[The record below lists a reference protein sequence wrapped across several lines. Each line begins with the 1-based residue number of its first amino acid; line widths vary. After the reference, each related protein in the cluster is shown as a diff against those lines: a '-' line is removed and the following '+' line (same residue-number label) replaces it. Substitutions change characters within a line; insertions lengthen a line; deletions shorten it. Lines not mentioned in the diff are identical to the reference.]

1 MFLVKKIS
9 VVIVV
14 LICFLACSQ
23 ESFIK
28 LQKKA
33 QEQENDGSKRPS
45 YVDSDYEVFS
55 ETIFLQNMVY
65 QPIEER
71 NAFFQLTKD
80 GDDSFNPE
88 TSVILLNEPSDN
100 NEKNPP
106 LYQNDPNNNANNEK
120 NPPLYQNDPNNN
132 ANNEKNPPLYQN
144 DPNNNANNEKSPFLY
159 KPKRKAKNP
168 KLIEYSQQDFYPLK
182 NGDIMMSKEG
192 DQWLIEIK
200 SKALKRFLKDQNDKD
215 RQIQT
220 FTFNDTKTQIAQF
233 KGKISS
239 YVYTTNDSDLS
250 LRPFYESFL
259 LEKKSDDL
267 YMVDKALDAIEVSKC
282 QMVLKKHST
291 DKLDSQ
297 HKAISIDLDFKK
309 ERFKSD
315 TELFLECQ
323 S

>member
-1 MFLVKKIS
+1 MFLVKKIG
-9 VVIVV
+9 VVIMI

-23 ESFIK
+23 ERFIK

-33 QEQENDGSKRPS
+33 QEQENDGSQRPS

-71 NAFFQLTKD
+71 NAFFQLTNDEDNDPK
-80 GDDSFNPE
+80 E
-88 TSVILLNEPSDN
+88 TPLILLNEPSDN

-106 LYQNDPNNNANNEK
+106 LNQNETNNNTANNDTK
-120 NPPLYQNDPNNN
+120 N
-132 ANNEKNPPLYQN
+132 
-144 DPNNNANNEKSPFLY
+144 PFLY

-182 NGDIMMSKEG
+182 NGDIIMSKQG

-220 FTFNDTKTQIAQF
+220 FTFNNTKTQIAQF

-267 YMVDKALDAIEVSKC
+267 YTIGDKALDAIEVSKC

-315 TELFLECQ
+315 TELFLECLKE

>member
-1 MFLVKKIS
+1 MFLVKKIG
-9 VVIVV
+9 VVVVV
-14 LICFLACSQ
+14 LIGFLACSQ
-23 ESFIK
+23 ERFIQ

-55 ETIFLQNMVY
+55 ETIFLKNMVY
-65 QPIEER
+65 QPTRER
-71 NAFFQLTKD
+71 DAFAQLTKD
-80 GDDSFNPE
+80 EDDSFNPE
-88 TSVILLNEPSDN
+88 TSVILLDEPSDN
-100 NEKNPP
+100 DTKNPP
-106 LYQNDPNNNANNEK
+106 LNQNESNNNTANNDTK
-120 NPPLYQNDPNNN
+120 N
-132 ANNEKNPPLYQN
+132 
-144 DPNNNANNEKSPFLY
+144 PFLY
-159 KPKRKAKNP
+159 KPKRKTKDP
-168 KLIEYSQQDFYPLK
+168 KLIEYSQQNFYPLK
-182 NGDIMMSKEG
+182 DGDIMMSKEG
-192 DQWLIEIK
+192 DQWLIKIK

-239 YVYTTNDSDLS
+239 YVYTTNNSDLS
-250 LRPFYESFL
+250 LRPFYKSFL
-259 LEKKSDDL
+259 LEKKSDDF
-267 YMVDKALDAIEVSKC
+267 YMIGAIGDKALDTIEIQKC

>member
-1 MFLVKKIS
+1 MFLVKKIG
-9 VVIVV
+9 VVVVV
-14 LICFLACSQ
+14 LIGFLACSQ
-23 ESFIK
+23 ERFIQ

-65 QPIEER
+65 QPAEER
-71 NAFFQLTKD
+71 NAFAQLTKNED
-80 GDDSFNPE
+80 NSFNPE
-88 TSVILLNEPSDN
+88 TSVVLLNEPSGNDA
-100 NEKNPP
+100 KNPP
-106 LYQNDPNNNANNEK
+106 LYQSESNNNTANNDAK
-120 NPPLYQNDPNNN
+120 N
-132 ANNEKNPPLYQN
+132 
-144 DPNNNANNEKSPFLY
+144 PFLY
-159 KPKRKAKNP
+159 KPKRKTKDP
-168 KLIEYSQQDFYPLK
+168 KLIEYSQQNFYPLK
-182 NGDIMMSKEG
+182 DGDIIVSKEG

-239 YVYTTNDSDLS
+239 YVYTTNNSNLS

-259 LEKKSDDL
+259 LEKKSDNF
-267 YMVDKALDAIEVSKC
+267 YTIGDKALDAIEISKC

-323 S
+323 N

>member
-1 MFLVKKIS
+1 MFLVKKIG
-9 VVIVV
+9 VVVVV
-14 LICFLACSQ
+14 LIGFLACSQ
-23 ESFIK
+23 ERFIQ

-55 ETIFLQNMVY
+55 ETIFLQNMVH
-65 QPIEER
+65 QPIKER
-71 NAFFQLTKD
+71 DAFAQLTKD
-80 GDDSFNPE
+80 EDDSFNPE
-88 TSVILLNEPSDN
+88 TSVILLDEPSDN
-100 NEKNPP
+100 DTKNPP
-106 LYQNDPNNNANNEK
+106 LNQNESNNNAASNDAK
-120 NPPLYQNDPNNN
+120 N
-132 ANNEKNPPLYQN
+132 
-144 DPNNNANNEKSPFLY
+144 PFLY
-159 KPKRKAKNP
+159 KPKRKTKDP
-168 KLIEYSQQDFYPLK
+168 KLIEYSQQNFYPLK
-182 NGDIMMSKEG
+182 DGDIVMSKEG

-200 SKALKRFLKDQNDKD
+200 SKSLKRFLKDQNDKD

-239 YVYTTNDSDLS
+239 YVYTTNNSNLS

-259 LEKKSDDL
+259 LEKKSDDF
-267 YMVDKALDAIEVSKC
+267 YMIGAIGDKALDAIEIQKC

>member
-1 MFLVKKIS
+1 MI
-9 VVIVV
+9 

-23 ESFIK
+23 ERFIK

-45 YVDSDYEVFS
+45 YVDSDHEVFS

-71 NAFFQLTKD
+71 NAFFQLTNDEDNDPK
-80 GDDSFNPE
+80 E

-106 LYQNDPNNNANNEK
+106 LNQNESNTNTANNDTK
-120 NPPLYQNDPNNN
+120 N
-132 ANNEKNPPLYQN
+132 
-144 DPNNNANNEKSPFLY
+144 PFLY
-159 KPKRKAKNP
+159 KPKRKTKNP
-168 KLIEYSQQDFYPLK
+168 KLIEYSQQNFYPLK
-182 NGDIMMSKEG
+182 DGDIMMSKEG

-259 LEKKSDDL
+259 LEKKSDDF
-267 YMVDKALDAIEVSKC
+267 YTIGAIGDKALDAIEISKC

>member
-1 MFLVKKIS
+1 MFLVKKIG
-9 VVIVV
+9 VVIMILV
-14 LICFLACSQ
+14 CFLACSQ

-28 LQKKA
+28 MQKKA

-65 QPIEER
+65 QPTEER
-71 NAFFQLTKD
+71 DSFAQLTKD
-80 GDDSFNPE
+80 ENDSFNPE
-88 TSVILLNEPSDN
+88 TSVILLNEPSDSDT
-100 NEKNPP
+100 KNPP
-106 LYQNDPNNNANNEK
+106 LNQNESNTNTANNDTK
-120 NPPLYQNDPNNN
+120 N
-132 ANNEKNPPLYQN
+132 
-144 DPNNNANNEKSPFLY
+144 PFLY
-159 KPKRKAKNP
+159 KPKRKTKDP
-168 KLIEYSQQDFYPLK
+168 KLIEYSQQNFYPLK
-182 NGDIMMSKEG
+182 DGDIMMSKEG

-239 YVYTTNDSDLS
+239 YVYTTNNSDLS

-259 LEKKSDDL
+259 LEKKSDDF
-267 YMVDKALDAIEVSKC
+267 YTIGDKALDAIEISKC

-309 ERFKSD
+309 ERFKSN

>member
-1 MFLVKKIS
+1 MFLVKKIG
-9 VVIVV
+9 VVIMI

-23 ESFIK
+23 ERFIK

-80 GDDSFNPE
+80 EYNSFNPE

-100 NEKNPP
+100 DTKNPP
-106 LYQNDPNNNANNEK
+106 LYPNESHNNT
-120 NPPLYQNDPNNN
+120 
-132 ANNEKNPPLYQN
+132 
-144 DPNNNANNEKSPFLY
+144 NNANNEKSPFLY
-159 KPKRKAKNP
+159 KPKRKTKDP
-168 KLIEYSQQDFYPLK
+168 KLIEYSQQNFYPLK
-182 NGDIMMSKEG
+182 DGDIVMSREG

-259 LEKKSDDL
+259 LEKKSDDF
-267 YMVDKALDAIEVSKC
+267 YTIGAIGDKALDTIEVSKC

>member
-9 VVIVV
+9 VVIMV

-33 QEQENDGSKRPS
+33 QEQENDGSQRPS
-45 YVDSDYEVFS
+45 YVDSDHEVFS

-65 QPIEER
+65 QPREER

-80 GDDSFNPE
+80 EDDSFNPE

-100 NEKNPP
+100 DTKNPP
-106 LYQNDPNNNANNEK
+106 LNQNESNTNTANNDTK
-120 NPPLYQNDPNNN
+120 N
-132 ANNEKNPPLYQN
+132 
-144 DPNNNANNEKSPFLY
+144 PFLY
-159 KPKRKAKNP
+159 KPKRKTKNP
-168 KLIEYSQQDFYPLK
+168 KLIEYSQQNFYPLK
-182 NGDIMMSKEG
+182 DGDIVMSKEG

-239 YVYTTNDSDLS
+239 YVYTTNNSDLS
-250 LRPFYESFL
+250 LRPFYKSFL
-259 LEKKSDDL
+259 LEKKSYDF
-267 YMVDKALDAIEVSKC
+267 YTIGAIGDKALDAIEISKC

-315 TELFLECQ
+315 TELFLECLKE

>member
-1 MFLVKKIS
+1 MFLVKKIG
-9 VVIVV
+9 VVIII

-23 ESFIK
+23 ERFIK

-33 QEQENDGSKRPS
+33 QEQENDGSQRPS

-80 GDDSFNPE
+80 GNDSFNPE
-88 TSVILLNEPSDN
+88 TSVILLNEPSD
-100 NEKNPP
+100 
-106 LYQNDPNNNANNEK
+106 
-120 NPPLYQNDPNNN
+120 
-132 ANNEKNPPLYQN
+132 NNEKNPPLYQN

-182 NGDIMMSKEG
+182 DGDIVMSKEG
-192 DQWLIEIK
+192 DQWLVEIQ

-259 LEKKSDDL
+259 LEKKSDNV
-267 YMVDKALDAIEVSKC
+267 YTIENKALDTIEISKC

>member
-1 MFLVKKIS
+1 MFLVKKIG
-9 VVIVV
+9 VVVVV
-14 LICFLACSQ
+14 LIGFLACSQ
-23 ESFIK
+23 ERFIQ

-55 ETIFLQNMVY
+55 ETIFLQNMVH
-65 QPIEER
+65 QPIKER
-71 NAFFQLTKD
+71 DAFAQLTKD

-88 TSVILLNEPSDN
+88 TSVILLDEPSDN
-100 NEKNPP
+100 DTKNPP
-106 LYQNDPNNNANNEK
+106 LNQNESNNNTASNDAK
-120 NPPLYQNDPNNN
+120 N
-132 ANNEKNPPLYQN
+132 
-144 DPNNNANNEKSPFLY
+144 PFLY
-159 KPKRKAKNP
+159 KPKRKTKDP
-168 KLIEYSQQDFYPLK
+168 KLIEYSQQNFYPLK
-182 NGDIMMSKEG
+182 DGDIVMSKEG

-200 SKALKRFLKDQNDKD
+200 SKALKRFLKDQNNKD

-239 YVYTTNDSDLS
+239 YVYTTNNSNLS

-259 LEKKSDDL
+259 LEKKSDDF
-267 YMVDKALDAIEVSKC
+267 YMMIGDKALDAIEIHKC

>member
-1 MFLVKKIS
+1 MFLVKKIG

-14 LICFLACSQ
+14 LMCFLACSQ
-23 ESFIK
+23 ERFIQ

-65 QPIEER
+65 QPAEER
-71 NAFFQLTKD
+71 DSFAQLTKD
-80 GDDSFNPE
+80 EDNSFNPE
-88 TSVILLNEPSDN
+88 TSVILLDEPSDN
-100 NEKNPP
+100 DTKN
-106 LYQNDPNNNANNEK
+106 
-120 NPPLYQNDPNNN
+120 
-132 ANNEKNPPLYQN
+132 
-144 DPNNNANNEKSPFLY
+144 PFLY
-159 KPKRKAKNP
+159 KPKRKTKDP
-168 KLIEYSQQDFYPLK
+168 KLIEYSQQNFYPLK
-182 NGDIMMSKEG
+182 DGDIMMSKEG

-239 YVYTTNDSDLS
+239 YVYTTNNSDLS
-250 LRPFYESFL
+250 LRPFYESFP
-259 LEKKSDDL
+259 LEKKSDNL
-267 YMVDKALDAIEVSKC
+267 YTIGAIGDKALDAIEISKC

>member
-1 MFLVKKIS
+1 MFLVKKIG
-9 VVIVV
+9 VVVVV
-14 LICFLACSQ
+14 LIGFLACSQ
-23 ESFIK
+23 ERFIQ

-55 ETIFLQNMVY
+55 ETIFLQNMVH
-65 QPIEER
+65 QPTEER
-71 NAFFQLTKD
+71 GAFVQPTKD
-80 GDDSFNPE
+80 GDDSFSPE
-88 TSVILLNEPSDN
+88 TSVILLDEPSDN
-100 NEKNPP
+100 DTKNPP
-106 LYQNDPNNNANNEK
+106 LNQNESDNNAASNDTK
-120 NPPLYQNDPNNN
+120 N
-132 ANNEKNPPLYQN
+132 
-144 DPNNNANNEKSPFLY
+144 PFLY
-159 KPKRKAKNP
+159 KPKRKTKDP
-168 KLIEYSQQDFYPLK
+168 KLIEYSQQIFYPLK
-182 NGDIMMSKEG
+182 DGDIVMSKEG

-239 YVYTTNDSDLS
+239 YVYTTNNSNLS

-267 YMVDKALDAIEVSKC
+267 YTIGAIGDKALDAIEIQKC

>member
-1 MFLVKKIS
+1 MFLVKKIG
-9 VVIVV
+9 VVIAV
-14 LICFLACSQ
+14 LMCFLACSQ
-23 ESFIK
+23 ERFIK

-65 QPIEER
+65 QPVEER

-80 GDDSFNPE
+80 GNDSFNPE

-100 NEKNPP
+100 DTKNPP
-106 LYQNDPNNNANNEK
+106 LNQNESNTNTANNDTK
-120 NPPLYQNDPNNN
+120 N
-132 ANNEKNPPLYQN
+132 
-144 DPNNNANNEKSPFLY
+144 PFLY
-159 KPKRKAKNP
+159 KPKRKTKNP
-168 KLIEYSQQDFYPLK
+168 KLIEYSQQNFYPLK
-182 NGDIMMSKEG
+182 DGDIVMSKEG

-200 SKALKRFLKDQNDKD
+200 SKVLKRFLKDQNDKD

-259 LEKKSDDL
+259 LEKKSDDF
-267 YMVDKALDAIEVSKC
+267 YTIGAIGDKALDAIEISKC

>member
-1 MFLVKKIS
+1 MFLVKKIG

-14 LICFLACSQ
+14 LIGFLACSQ
-23 ESFIK
+23 ERFIQ

-45 YVDSDYEVFS
+45 YVDSDHEVFS

-65 QPIEER
+65 QPIKER
-71 NAFFQLTKD
+71 DAFAQLTKD
-80 GDDSFNPE
+80 EDDSFNPE
-88 TSVILLNEPSDN
+88 TSVILLDEPSDN
-100 NEKNPP
+100 DTKNPP
-106 LYQNDPNNNANNEK
+106 LNQNESNNNTASNDTK
-120 NPPLYQNDPNNN
+120 N
-132 ANNEKNPPLYQN
+132 
-144 DPNNNANNEKSPFLY
+144 PFLY
-159 KPKRKAKNP
+159 KPKRKTKDP
-168 KLIEYSQQDFYPLK
+168 KLIEYSQQNFYPLK
-182 NGDIMMSKEG
+182 DGDIVMSKEG

-200 SKALKRFLKDQNDKD
+200 SKALKRFLKDQNDD

-239 YVYTTNDSDLS
+239 YVYTTNNSNLS

-259 LEKKSDDL
+259 LEKKSDDF
-267 YMVDKALDAIEVSKC
+267 YTIENKALDAIEIHKC

>member
-1 MFLVKKIS
+1 MFLVKKIG
-9 VVIVV
+9 VVVVV
-14 LICFLACSQ
+14 LMCFLACSQ

-65 QPIEER
+65 QPTEER
-71 NAFFQLTKD
+71 DSFAQLTKD
-80 GDDSFNPE
+80 ENDSFNSE

-106 LYQNDPNNNANNEK
+106 LYQNESNTNTANDDTK
-120 NPPLYQNDPNNN
+120 N
-132 ANNEKNPPLYQN
+132 
-144 DPNNNANNEKSPFLY
+144 PFLY
-159 KPKRKAKNP
+159 KPKRKTKDP
-168 KLIEYSQQDFYPLK
+168 KLIEYSQQNFYPLK
-182 NGDIMMSKEG
+182 DGDIVMSKEG

-239 YVYTTNDSDLS
+239 YVYTTNNSDLS

-259 LEKKSDDL
+259 LEKKSDDF
-267 YMVDKALDAIEVSKC
+267 YTIGAIGDKALDAIEISKC

>member
-1 MFLVKKIS
+1 MI
-9 VVIVV
+9 

-23 ESFIK
+23 ERFIK

-33 QEQENDGSKRPS
+33 QEQENDGSQRPS

-80 GDDSFNPE
+80 EDNSFNPE

-106 LYQNDPNNNANNEK
+106 LYPNDPHNNTNNANDDTK
-120 NPPLYQNDPNNN
+120 N
-132 ANNEKNPPLYQN
+132 
-144 DPNNNANNEKSPFLY
+144 PFLY
-159 KPKRKAKNP
+159 KPKRKTKNP

-182 NGDIMMSKEG
+182 NGDIIISKEG
-192 DQWLIEIK
+192 DQWLVEIK

-267 YMVDKALDAIEVSKC
+267 YTIGDKALDTIEVSKC

>member
-1 MFLVKKIS
+1 MFLVKKIG
-9 VVIVV
+9 VVIMI

-23 ESFIK
+23 ERFIK

-33 QEQENDGSKRPS
+33 QEQENDGSQRPS

-80 GDDSFNPE
+80 ENDSFNSE

-120 NPPLYQNDPNNN
+120 
-132 ANNEKNPPLYQN
+132 
-144 DPNNNANNEKSPFLY
+144 SPFLY
-159 KPKRKAKNP
+159 KPKRKTKNP
-168 KLIEYSQQDFYPLK
+168 KLIEYSQQNFYPLK

-259 LEKKSDDL
+259 LEKKSDDF
-267 YMVDKALDAIEVSKC
+267 YTIGAIGDKALDAIEISKC

>member
-9 VVIVV
+9 VVIMI

-23 ESFIK
+23 ERFIK

-65 QPIEER
+65 QPTEER
-71 NAFFQLTKD
+71 DSFAQLTKD
-80 GDDSFNPE
+80 ENDSFNPE

-100 NEKNPP
+100 DTKNPP
-106 LYQNDPNNNANNEK
+106 LYPNESHNNTANN
-120 NPPLYQNDPNNN
+120 DT
-132 ANNEKNPPLYQN
+132 
-144 DPNNNANNEKSPFLY
+144 KSPFLY

-168 KLIEYSQQDFYPLK
+168 KLIEYSQQNFYPLK
-182 NGDIMMSKEG
+182 DGDIVMSKEG

-259 LEKKSDDL
+259 LEKKSDDF
-267 YMVDKALDAIEVSKC
+267 YTIGAIGDKALDTIEISKC

>member
-23 ESFIK
+23 ERFIK
-28 LQKKA
+28 IQKKA
-33 QEQENDGSKRPS
+33 QEQENDGSQRPS

-65 QPIEER
+65 QPTEER

-80 GDDSFNPE
+80 EYDSFNPE

-100 NEKNPP
+100 
-106 LYQNDPNNNANNEK
+106 DT
-120 NPPLYQNDPNNN
+120 
-132 ANNEKNPPLYQN
+132 KNPPLYQN

-168 KLIEYSQQDFYPLK
+168 KLIEYSQQNFYPLK
-182 NGDIMMSKEG
+182 DGDIMISKEG
-192 DQWLIEIK
+192 DQWLVEIK

-239 YVYTTNDSDLS
+239 YVYTTNNSDLS

-267 YMVDKALDAIEVSKC
+267 YTIGDKALDTIEVSKC

>member
-1 MFLVKKIS
+1 MFLVKKIG
-9 VVIVV
+9 VVIMILV
-14 LICFLACSQ
+14 CFLACSQ

-28 LQKKA
+28 MQKKA
-33 QEQENDGSKRPS
+33 QEQENDGSQRPS
-45 YVDSDYEVFS
+45 YVDSDHEVFS

-80 GDDSFNPE
+80 GNDSFNPE

-106 LYQNDPNNNANNEK
+106 LYP
-120 NPPLYQNDPNNN
+120 
-132 ANNEKNPPLYQN
+132 N

-159 KPKRKAKNP
+159 KSKRKTKNP

-182 NGDIMMSKEG
+182 NGDIVMSKEG
-192 DQWLIEIK
+192 DQWLVEIK

-267 YMVDKALDAIEVSKC
+267 YMVDKALDAIEISKC

>member
-1 MFLVKKIS
+1 MFLVKKIG
-9 VVIVV
+9 VVIMILV
-14 LICFLACSQ
+14 CFLACSQ

-33 QEQENDGSKRPS
+33 QEQENDGSQRPS

-80 GDDSFNPE
+80 EDNSFNPE

-100 NEKNPP
+100 DTKNPP
-106 LYQNDPNNNANNEK
+106 LYQNESNNNTANDDTK
-120 NPPLYQNDPNNN
+120 N
-132 ANNEKNPPLYQN
+132 
-144 DPNNNANNEKSPFLY
+144 PFLY
-159 KPKRKAKNP
+159 KPKRKTKNP

-182 NGDIMMSKEG
+182 DGDIVMSKEG
-192 DQWLIEIK
+192 DQWLVEIK

-239 YVYTTNDSDLS
+239 YVYTTNNSDLS

-259 LEKKSDDL
+259 LEKKSDDF
-267 YMVDKALDAIEVSKC
+267 YTIGAIGDKALDAIEISKC

>member
-1 MFLVKKIS
+1 MFLVKKIG
-9 VVIVV
+9 VVVVV
-14 LICFLACSQ
+14 LIGFLACSQ
-23 ESFIK
+23 ERFIQ

-65 QPIEER
+65 QPIKER
-71 NAFFQLTKD
+71 DAFAQPTKD
-80 GDDSFNPE
+80 EDDSFNPE
-88 TSVILLNEPSDN
+88 TSVILLDEPSDN
-100 NEKNPP
+100 DTKNPP
-106 LYQNDPNNNANNEK
+106 LNQNESNNNTANNDTK
-120 NPPLYQNDPNNN
+120 N
-132 ANNEKNPPLYQN
+132 
-144 DPNNNANNEKSPFLY
+144 PFLY
-159 KPKRKAKNP
+159 KPKRKTKDP
-168 KLIEYSQQDFYPLK
+168 KLIEYSQQNFYPLK
-182 NGDIMMSKEG
+182 DGDIMMSKEG

-200 SKALKRFLKDQNDKD
+200 SKALKRFLKDQNNKD

-239 YVYTTNDSDLS
+239 YVYTTNNSNLS

-259 LEKKSDDL
+259 LEKKSGDF
-267 YMVDKALDAIEVSKC
+267 YMIGAIGDKALDAIEIQKC

>member
-1 MFLVKKIS
+1 M
-9 VVIVV
+9 
-14 LICFLACSQ
+14 
-23 ESFIK
+23 
-28 LQKKA
+28 QKKA

-65 QPIEER
+65 QPTNER
-71 NAFFQLTKD
+71 NAFFQLTNDEDNDPK
-80 GDDSFNPE
+80 E

-100 NEKNPP
+100 DTKNPP
-106 LYQNDPNNNANNEK
+106 LYPNESHNNTANNDTK
-120 NPPLYQNDPNNN
+120 N
-132 ANNEKNPPLYQN
+132 
-144 DPNNNANNEKSPFLY
+144 PFLY
-159 KPKRKAKNP
+159 KTKRKTKNP
-168 KLIEYSQQDFYPLK
+168 KLIEYSQQNFYPLK
-182 NGDIMMSKEG
+182 DGDIMMSKEG
-192 DQWLIEIK
+192 DQWLVEIK

-239 YVYTTNDSDLS
+239 YVYTTNNSDLS

-267 YMVDKALDAIEVSKC
+267 YTIGDKALDTIEISKC

-315 TELFLECQ
+315 TELFLECLKE

>member
-1 MFLVKKIS
+1 MI
-9 VVIVV
+9 

-23 ESFIK
+23 ERFIQ

-65 QPIEER
+65 QPAEER
-71 NAFFQLTKD
+71 DSFAQLTKD
-80 GDDSFNPE
+80 ENDSFNPE

-100 NEKNPP
+100 DTKNPP
-106 LYQNDPNNNANNEK
+106 LNQNEFNTNTANNDTK
-120 NPPLYQNDPNNN
+120 N
-132 ANNEKNPPLYQN
+132 
-144 DPNNNANNEKSPFLY
+144 PFLY
-159 KPKRKAKNP
+159 KPKSKTKNP
-168 KLIEYSQQDFYPLK
+168 KLIEYSQQNFYPLK
-182 NGDIMMSKEG
+182 DGDIMMSKEG

-239 YVYTTNDSDLS
+239 YVYTTNNSDLS

-259 LEKKSDDL
+259 LEKKSDDF
-267 YMVDKALDAIEVSKC
+267 YTIGAIGDKALDAIEISKC

-315 TELFLECQ
+315 IELFLECQ

>member
-1 MFLVKKIS
+1 MFLVKKIG
-9 VVIVV
+9 VVVVV
-14 LICFLACSQ
+14 LMCFLACSQ
-23 ESFIK
+23 ERFIQ

-55 ETIFLQNMVY
+55 ETIFLKNMVY

-71 NAFFQLTKD
+71 DSFAQLTKD
-80 GDDSFNPE
+80 GDNSFNPE
-88 TSVILLNEPSDN
+88 TSVILLDEPSGNDT
-100 NEKNPP
+100 KNPP
-106 LYQNDPNNNANNEK
+106 LYQSESNNNTANNDAK
-120 NPPLYQNDPNNN
+120 N
-132 ANNEKNPPLYQN
+132 
-144 DPNNNANNEKSPFLY
+144 PFLY
-159 KPKRKAKNP
+159 KPKRKTKDP
-168 KLIEYSQQDFYPLK
+168 KLIEYSQQNFYPLK
-182 NGDIMMSKEG
+182 DGDIIVSKEG

-239 YVYTTNDSDLS
+239 YVYTTNNSGLS

-259 LEKKSDDL
+259 LEKKSGDF
-267 YMVDKALDAIEVSKC
+267 YTIGAIGDKALDAIEISKC

-297 HKAISIDLDFKK
+297 YKAISIDLDFKK

-323 S
+323 N

>member
-1 MFLVKKIS
+1 M
-9 VVIVV
+9 V
-14 LICFLACSQ
+14 LIGFLACSQ
-23 ESFIK
+23 ERFIQ

-55 ETIFLQNMVY
+55 ETIFLKNMVY
-65 QPIEER
+65 QPIKER
-71 NAFFQLTKD
+71 DAFAQLTKD
-80 GDDSFNPE
+80 EDDSFNPE
-88 TSVILLNEPSDN
+88 TSVILLDEPSDN
-100 NEKNPP
+100 DTKNPP
-106 LYQNDPNNNANNEK
+106 LNQNESNNNA
-120 NPPLYQNDPNNN
+120 
-132 ANNEKNPPLYQN
+132 ANNDTKNL
-144 DPNNNANNEKSPFLY
+144 FLY
-159 KPKRKAKNP
+159 KPKRKTKDP
-168 KLIEYSQQDFYPLK
+168 KLIEYSQQNFYPLK
-182 NGDIMMSKEG
+182 DGDIIMSKEG
-192 DQWLIEIK
+192 DQWLIKIK

-239 YVYTTNDSDLS
+239 YVYTTNNSDLS

-259 LEKKSDDL
+259 LEKKSDDF
-267 YMVDKALDAIEVSKC
+267 YMIGAIGDKALDAIEIQKC

>member
-1 MFLVKKIS
+1 MFLVKKIG
-9 VVIVV
+9 VVIVALV
-14 LICFLACSQ
+14 CFLACSQ
-23 ESFIK
+23 ERFVK

-33 QEQENDGSKRPS
+33 REQENDGSKRPS

-65 QPIEER
+65 QPMEER
-71 NAFFQLTKD
+71 NVFFQLTKD
-80 GDDSFNPE
+80 EDDSFNPE

-100 NEKNPP
+100 DTKNPP
-106 LYQNDPNNNANNEK
+106 LYQNESNTNTANNDTK
-120 NPPLYQNDPNNN
+120 N
-132 ANNEKNPPLYQN
+132 
-144 DPNNNANNEKSPFLY
+144 PFLY
-159 KPKRKAKNP
+159 KPKRKTKNP
-168 KLIEYSQQDFYPLK
+168 KLIEYSQQNFYPLK
-182 NGDIMMSKEG
+182 DGDIVMSKEG

-259 LEKKSDDL
+259 LEKKSDDF
-267 YMVDKALDAIEVSKC
+267 YTIGDKALDAIEISKC

>member
-1 MFLVKKIS
+1 M
-9 VVIVV
+9 
-14 LICFLACSQ
+14 
-23 ESFIK
+23 
-28 LQKKA
+28 QKKA

-55 ETIFLQNMVY
+55 ETIFLKNMVY
-65 QPIEER
+65 QPTEER
-71 NAFFQLTKD
+71 DSFAQLTKD
-80 GDDSFNPE
+80 ENDSFNPE

-120 NPPLYQNDPNNN
+120 NP
-132 ANNEKNPPLYQN
+132 
-144 DPNNNANNEKSPFLY
+144 FLY

-168 KLIEYSQQDFYPLK
+168 KLIEYSQQNFYPLK
-182 NGDIMMSKEG
+182 NGDIIMSKEG
-192 DQWLIEIK
+192 DQWLVEIK

-239 YVYTTNDSDLS
+239 YVYTTNNSDLS

-267 YMVDKALDAIEVSKC
+267 YTIGAIGDKALDAIEISKC

>member
-1 MFLVKKIS
+1 MFLVKKIG
-9 VVIVV
+9 VVVVV
-14 LICFLACSQ
+14 LMCFLACSQ
-23 ESFIK
+23 ERFIQ

-65 QPIEER
+65 QPTEER
-71 NAFFQLTKD
+71 DSFAQLTKD
-80 GDDSFNPE
+80 GDNSFNPE
-88 TSVILLNEPSDN
+88 TSVILLDEPSDN
-100 NEKNPP
+100 NTKNPP
-106 LYQNDPNNNANNEK
+106 LYQNESNTNTANNDTK
-120 NPPLYQNDPNNN
+120 N
-132 ANNEKNPPLYQN
+132 
-144 DPNNNANNEKSPFLY
+144 PFLY
-159 KPKRKAKNP
+159 KQKRKTKDP
-168 KLIEYSQQDFYPLK
+168 KLIEYSQQNFYPLK
-182 NGDIMMSKEG
+182 DGDIMMSKEG

-239 YVYTTNDSDLS
+239 YVYTTNNSDLS

-267 YMVDKALDAIEVSKC
+267 YTIGAIGDKALDAIEISKC

>member
-1 MFLVKKIS
+1 MFLVKKIG
-9 VVIVV
+9 VVIMI

-23 ESFIK
+23 ERFIK

-65 QPIEER
+65 QPTEER
-71 NAFFQLTKD
+71 DSFAQLTKD
-80 GDDSFNPE
+80 ENDSFNPE

-120 NPPLYQNDPNNN
+120 
-132 ANNEKNPPLYQN
+132 
-144 DPNNNANNEKSPFLY
+144 SPFLY
-159 KPKRKAKNP
+159 KPKRKTKNP
-168 KLIEYSQQDFYPLK
+168 KLIEYSQQNFYPLK
-182 NGDIMMSKEG
+182 DGDIIMSKEG
-192 DQWLIEIK
+192 DQWLVEIK
-200 SKALKRFLKDQNDKD
+200 SKALKRFLKDQNNKD

-267 YMVDKALDAIEVSKC
+267 YTIGDKALNTIEISKC

>member
-1 MFLVKKIS
+1 MFLVKKIG
-9 VVIVV
+9 VVVVV
-14 LICFLACSQ
+14 LIGFLACSQ
-23 ESFIK
+23 ERFIQ

-55 ETIFLQNMVY
+55 ETIFLQNMVH
-65 QPIEER
+65 QPIKER
-71 NAFFQLTKD
+71 DAFIQLAKD

-88 TSVILLNEPSDN
+88 TSVILLDEPSDN
-100 NEKNPP
+100 DTKSPP
-106 LYQNDPNNNANNEK
+106 LNQNESNNNAASNDTK
-120 NPPLYQNDPNNN
+120 N
-132 ANNEKNPPLYQN
+132 
-144 DPNNNANNEKSPFLY
+144 PFLY
-159 KPKRKAKNP
+159 KPKRKTKDP
-168 KLIEYSQQDFYPLK
+168 KLIEYSQQNFYPLK
-182 NGDIMMSKEG
+182 DGDIVMSKEG

-239 YVYTTNDSDLS
+239 YIYTTNNSNLS

-259 LEKKSDDL
+259 LEKKSDDF
-267 YMVDKALDAIEVSKC
+267 YTIENKALDAIEIQKC

>member
-1 MFLVKKIS
+1 M
-9 VVIVV
+9 V
-14 LICFLACSQ
+14 LIGFLACSQ
-23 ESFIK
+23 ERFIQ

-55 ETIFLQNMVY
+55 ETIFLQNMVH
-65 QPIEER
+65 QPIKER
-71 NAFFQLTKD
+71 DAFAQLTKD
-80 GDDSFNPE
+80 EDDSFNPE

-100 NEKNPP
+100 DTKNPP
-106 LYQNDPNNNANNEK
+106 LNQNESNNNTASNDTK
-120 NPPLYQNDPNNN
+120 N
-132 ANNEKNPPLYQN
+132 
-144 DPNNNANNEKSPFLY
+144 PFLY
-159 KPKRKAKNP
+159 KPKRKTKDP
-168 KLIEYSQQDFYPLK
+168 KLIEYSQQNFYPLK
-182 NGDIMMSKEG
+182 DGDIVMSKEG

-239 YVYTTNDSDLS
+239 YVYTTNNSDLS

-259 LEKKSDDL
+259 LEKKSDDF
-267 YMVDKALDAIEVSKC
+267 YMIGAIGDKALDAIEIHKC

-309 ERFKSD
+309 ECFKSD

>member
-9 VVIVV
+9 VVIMI

-23 ESFIK
+23 ERFIK

-33 QEQENDGSKRPS
+33 QEQENDGSQRPS

-80 GDDSFNPE
+80 EYDSFNPE
-88 TSVILLNEPSDN
+88 TSVILLNEPSGNDT
-100 NEKNPP
+100 KNPP
-106 LYQNDPNNNANNEK
+106 LYQNESNNNTANNDAK
-120 NPPLYQNDPNNN
+120 N
-132 ANNEKNPPLYQN
+132 
-144 DPNNNANNEKSPFLY
+144 PFLY
-159 KPKRKAKNP
+159 KPKRKTKDP
-168 KLIEYSQQDFYPLK
+168 KLIEYSQQNFYPLK
-182 NGDIMMSKEG
+182 DGDIMMSKEG
-192 DQWLIEIK
+192 DQWLIGIK

-239 YVYTTNDSDLS
+239 YVYTTNNSDLS

-259 LEKKSDDL
+259 LEKKSDDF
-267 YMVDKALDAIEVSKC
+267 YTIGAIGDKALDAIEIQKC

-323 S
+323 N

>member
-1 MFLVKKIS
+1 MI
-9 VVIVV
+9 

-23 ESFIK
+23 ERFIK

-65 QPIEER
+65 QPTEEKDSF
-71 NAFFQLTKD
+71 AQLTKD
-80 GDDSFNPE
+80 EDDSFNPE

-106 LYQNDPNNNANNEK
+106 LNQNESNTNTANNDTK
-120 NPPLYQNDPNNN
+120 N
-132 ANNEKNPPLYQN
+132 
-144 DPNNNANNEKSPFLY
+144 PFLY
-159 KPKRKAKNP
+159 KPKGKTKNP
-168 KLIEYSQQDFYPLK
+168 KLIEYSQQNFYPIK
-182 NGDIMMSKEG
+182 NGDIIMSKEG
-192 DQWLIEIK
+192 DQWLVEIK

-239 YVYTTNDSDLS
+239 YVYTTNNSDLS
-250 LRPFYESFL
+250 LRPFYKSFL
-259 LEKKSDDL
+259 LEKKSDNV
-267 YMVDKALDAIEVSKC
+267 YTIGDKALDAIEISKC

>member
-1 MFLVKKIS
+1 MFLVKKIG
-9 VVIVV
+9 VVVVV
-14 LICFLACSQ
+14 LIGFLACSQ
-23 ESFIK
+23 ERFIQ

-55 ETIFLQNMVY
+55 ETIFLQNMVH
-65 QPIEER
+65 QPMKER
-71 NAFFQLTKD
+71 NAFAQLTKD

-88 TSVILLNEPSDN
+88 TSVILLDEPSDN
-100 NEKNPP
+100 DTKNPP
-106 LYQNDPNNNANNEK
+106 LNQNESNNNTASNDTK
-120 NPPLYQNDPNNN
+120 N
-132 ANNEKNPPLYQN
+132 
-144 DPNNNANNEKSPFLY
+144 PFLY
-159 KPKRKAKNP
+159 KPKRKTKDP
-168 KLIEYSQQDFYPLK
+168 KLIEYSQQNFYPLK
-182 NGDIMMSKEG
+182 DGDIVMSKEG

-239 YVYTTNDSDLS
+239 YVYTTNNSDLS
-250 LRPFYESFL
+250 LRPFYKSFL
-259 LEKKSDDL
+259 LEKKSDDF
-267 YMVDKALDAIEVSKC
+267 YTIGAIGDKALDAIEIHKC

>member
-9 VVIVV
+9 VVIMI

-23 ESFIK
+23 ERFIK

-45 YVDSDYEVFS
+45 YVDSDHEVFS

-80 GDDSFNPE
+80 GNDSFNPE

-100 NEKNPP
+100 
-106 LYQNDPNNNANNEK
+106 DT
-120 NPPLYQNDPNNN
+120 
-132 ANNEKNPPLYQN
+132 KNPPLYQN

-159 KPKRKAKNP
+159 KPKRKTKNP
-168 KLIEYSQQDFYPLK
+168 KLIEYSQQNFYPLK
-182 NGDIMMSKEG
+182 NGDIIMSKEG
-192 DQWLIEIK
+192 DQWLVEIK

-250 LRPFYESFL
+250 LRPFYKSFL

-267 YMVDKALDAIEVSKC
+267 YMVDKALDAIEISKC

>member
-9 VVIVV
+9 VVVVV
-14 LICFLACSQ
+14 LIGFLACSQ
-23 ESFIK
+23 ERFIK

-33 QEQENDGSKRPS
+33 QEQENDGSQRPS

-80 GDDSFNPE
+80 EDNSFNPE

-120 NPPLYQNDPNNN
+120 NP
-132 ANNEKNPPLYQN
+132 
-144 DPNNNANNEKSPFLY
+144 FLY

-168 KLIEYSQQDFYPLK
+168 KLIEYSQQNFYPLK
-182 NGDIMMSKEG
+182 DGDIIMSKEG

-259 LEKKSDDL
+259 LEKKSDNV
-267 YMVDKALDAIEVSKC
+267 YTIENKALDTMEISKC

-315 TELFLECQ
+315 TELFLECLKE

>member
-9 VVIVV
+9 VVIMI

-23 ESFIK
+23 ERFIQ

-65 QPIEER
+65 QPMEER
-71 NAFFQLTKD
+71 DSFAQLTKD
-80 GDDSFNPE
+80 ENDSFNPE

-100 NEKNPP
+100 DTKNPP
-106 LYQNDPNNNANNEK
+106 LYQNDPNS
-120 NPPLYQNDPNNN
+120 
-132 ANNEKNPPLYQN
+132 
-144 DPNNNANNEKSPFLY
+144 NANNEKSPFLY
-159 KPKRKAKNP
+159 KPKRKTKNP
-168 KLIEYSQQDFYPLK
+168 KLIEYSQQNFYPLK
-182 NGDIMMSKEG
+182 NGDIVMSKEG
-192 DQWLIEIK
+192 DQWLVEIK

-259 LEKKSDDL
+259 LEKKSDDF
-267 YMVDKALDAIEVSKC
+267 YTIGVIGDKALDTMEISKC

>member
-1 MFLVKKIS
+1 MFLVKKIG
-9 VVIVV
+9 VVIMI

-23 ESFIK
+23 ERFIK

-33 QEQENDGSKRPS
+33 QEQENDGSQRPS

-71 NAFFQLTKD
+71 NAFFQLTNDEDNDPK
-80 GDDSFNPE
+80 E
-88 TSVILLNEPSDN
+88 TPLILLNEPSDN
-100 NEKNPP
+100 NEKNPL
-106 LYQNDPNNNANNEK
+106 LYPNESHNNTNNANNDTK
-120 NPPLYQNDPNNN
+120 N
-132 ANNEKNPPLYQN
+132 
-144 DPNNNANNEKSPFLY
+144 PFLY
-159 KPKRKAKNP
+159 KKRKAKNP
-168 KLIEYSQQDFYPLK
+168 KLIEYSQQNFYPLK
-182 NGDIMMSKEG
+182 NGDIVMSKEG

-267 YMVDKALDAIEVSKC
+267 YTIGDKALDAIEISKC

>member
-1 MFLVKKIS
+1 MFLVKKM
-9 VVIVV
+9 VMAIVV
-14 LICFLACSQ
+14 LCFLACSQ
-23 ESFIK
+23 EGFIK

-55 ETIFLQNMVY
+55 ETIFLKNMVY
-65 QPIEER
+65 HHAHPTNET
-71 NAFFQLTKD
+71 NAFAQLIND
-80 GDDSFNPE
+80 GDNDPKE
-88 TSVILLNEPSDN
+88 TPLILLNEPND

-106 LYQNDPNNNANNEK
+106 LYQNDPHNNANNEK
-120 NPPLYQNDPNNN
+120 NPFLYRPKK
-132 ANNEKNPPLYQN
+132 ETKNP
-144 DPNNNANNEKSPFLY
+144 
-159 KPKRKAKNP
+159 R
-168 KLIEYSQQDFYPLK
+168 LIEYSQQDFYPLK
-182 NGDIMMSKEG
+182 NGDIALNRDG
-192 DQWLIEIK
+192 DQFLIEIK

-220 FTFNDTKTQIAQF
+220 FAFNDTKTQIAQF

-239 YVYTTNDSDLS
+239 YVYTTNNSDLS

-259 LEKKSDDL
+259 LEKKSDNL
-267 YMVDKALDAIEVSKC
+267 YMTDKALDAIEVSKC

-315 TELFLECQ
+315 TELFLECLKE